1 MVGLL
6 VVLHARVALETSSFT
21 TAQKKRHL
29 QESISIGEMFLEIE
43 QEKLDLTVLQITE
56 EKVDRDLRLDIH

>member
-1 MVGLL
+1 
-6 VVLHARVALETSSFT
+6 
-21 TAQKKRHL
+21 
-29 QESISIGEMFLEIE
+29 MFLEIE